1 MGKQMLDDAIRYE
14 VMDVI
19 KKALSEHFDTDVM
32 AVSASDVVIPVLD
45 AESNEK
51 WAKINISVPRGT
63 RNGHG
68 GYIPYDGYAQA
79 EAYKIDKDNNTHEK
93 KLTQQNHERSEK
105 MRERRR
111 AIRSAKKLLKET

>member
-1 MGKQMLDDAIRYE
+1 MGKQMLDDDIRYE

-79 EAYKIDKDNNTHEK
+79 EAYKIDKDNNTHE
-93 KLTQQNHERSEK
+93 RSEK